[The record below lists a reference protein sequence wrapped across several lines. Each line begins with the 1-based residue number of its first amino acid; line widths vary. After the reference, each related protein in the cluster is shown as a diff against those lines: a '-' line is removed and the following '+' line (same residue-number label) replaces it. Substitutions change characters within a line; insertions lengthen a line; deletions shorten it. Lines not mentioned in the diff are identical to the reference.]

1 MHRGRN
7 RMSVGSICAVVLAHF
22 KMSATR
28 FMPPPETKLIS
39 AKIHATTATMAH
51 DVGHKMAGV

>member
-1 MHRGRN
+1 
-7 RMSVGSICAVVLAHF
+7 MSVGSICAVVLAHF

-28 FMPPPETKLIS
+28 FMPLPETKLIS

-51 DVGHKMAGV
+51 DVGHKMAGL